1 MKSPLE
7 GASKAHSPSA
17 QPPVDPSRRYLG
29 VGLGL
34 LTCKNRSELPSS
46 QDPGGSFN
54 GLLSAVLGWA
64 AALGISSIFG
74 GRGAGSWGNPMQPSM
89 DL

>member
-7 GASKAHSPSA
+7 GASKAHSPVP
-17 QPPVDPSRRYLG
+17 QPPADPSRRYLS

-34 LTCKNRSELPSS
+34 LTGKTARSFSLPKTRGSS
-46 QDPGGSFN
+46 N
-54 GLLSAVLGWA
+54 GLFSAVLGWA

-74 GRGAGSWGNPMQPSM
+74 RRGAGSLGKP
-89 DL
+89 